1 MVVIETLQE
10 WLILSPLARGTR
22 SHHHSFLLTHL
33 CCIRVLTREAARI
46 TKNAPVVSGRGV

>member
-10 WLILSPLARGTR
+10 WLILSPLARGMR

-33 CCIRVLTREAARI
+33 CCIRVLTQEAARI
-46 TKNAPVVSGRGV
+46 TKNTPVVSDRGV